1 MKQVIQSYR
10 SGELTVAEVPAPR
23 LPAGSVLVA
32 TRVSLVSA
40 GTEKMLLQLARANLA
55 GKALARPDLVRQVID
70 KARREG
76 FATTLSKVRSRLE
89 TPIPLGY
96 SAAGQVL
103 AVGPAVDHLRPGE
116 RVASAGAGYANH
128 ADINVVPKHLC
139 VAVPQGVSDEAAAF
153 ATVGAIALQGVRQ
166 AAPTL
171 GERVVVI
178 GLGLIG
184 LLTVQLLKANGCQ
197 VLGQDPDPT
206 RVALARELGADLAL
220 TDDLAAATTSF
231 TRGCGADSV
240 LVTASTPSH
249 DPVNLA
255 AEIARP
261 KGTLVLVGMVGMN
274 LSREPFYKKELSL
287 RLSMSYGPGR
297 YDPAYEEQGHDYPFA
312 HVRWTEQ
319 RNLEAFLDLVAAG
332 RVTPEKLIT
341 HRFPIAE
348 AKQAY
353 QLMEGR
359 EPYLGILLTYPETDL
374 AATRADHRIDLVE
387 APVAV
392 AAGHGGIGFIGAGNF
407 ARSVLLPTLV
417 KLSDLPLTGVAT
429 ATGMSAAEVAKRFGF
444 GFATTDH
451 QEILKD
457 PATTAVVIATR
468 HDRHSALARAALEA
482 GKVVFV
488 EKPLA
493 LDRAQLDDLI
503 AVLEATGG
511 RLQVGFN
518 RRFSPFLQQARAA
531 LAGRTT
537 PLVMSYRV
545 NAGVVPDSSWIQQA
559 EGGGRIVGE
568 VCHFVDVFQFLAEAR
583 PVEVFAR
590 GVPGHAD
597 AVSIQIGFDDGSLGT
612 ITYTALGDPGFP
624 KESLEIFGH
633 ERVIAV
639 DDYLSARFVSQG
651 RTRKLRL
658 RGQDKGF
665 AGELQAFLDAVR
677 SGGPMPIP
685 LGSLIA
691 TTLTTFA
698 IEDSLAT
705 GLPIRL

>member
-10 SGELTVAEVPAPR
+10 TGELAVAEVPSPR
-23 LPAGSVLVA
+23 LPAGGVLIA
-32 TRVSLVSA
+32 TRASLVSA
-40 GTEKMLLQLARANLA
+40 GTEKMLLQLAKASLA
-55 GKALARPDLVRQVID
+55 GKALARPDLVRQVVA

-76 FATTLSKVRSRLE
+76 IGQTLSKVRSRLE

-96 SAAGQVL
+96 SAAGRVL
-103 AVGPAVDHLRPGE
+103 EVGPGIDHLRPGE
-116 RVASAGAGYANH
+116 RVAAAGAGYANH
-128 ADINVVPKHLC
+128 AGLIAVPKHLC

-184 LLTVQLLKANGCQ
+184 LLTVQLLKANGCR
-197 VLGQDPDPT
+197 VLGQDPDPA
-206 RVALARELGADLAL
+206 RVGLARELGADLTV
-220 TDDLAAATTSF
+220 TDDLAAAATGF
-231 TRGCGADSV
+231 TRGRGADSV

-249 DPVNLA
+249 EPVNLA

-274 LSREPFYKKELSL
+274 LTREPFYKKELNL

-297 YDPAYEEQGHDYPFA
+297 YDPAYEEQGQDYPFA

-348 AKQAY
+348 AEQAY

-359 EPYLGILLTYPETDL
+359 DPYLGILLTYPDTDP
-374 AATRADHRIDLVE
+374 ATAREDHRINLK
-387 APVAV
+387 APVAI
-392 AAGHGGIGFIGAGNF
+392 ATDQTGIGFIGAGNF
-407 ARSVLLPTLV
+407 ARSVLLPTLA
-417 KLSDLPLTGVAT
+417 KLPGHRLTGVVT

-444 GFATTDH
+444 RFATTDYR
-451 QEILKD
+451 EILND
-457 PATTAVVIATR
+457 PATNAVVIATR
-468 HDRHSALARAALEA
+468 HDRHSALACAALEA
-482 GKVVFV
+482 GKAVFV

-493 LDRAQLDDLI
+493 IDRVQLDALI
-503 AVLEATGG
+503 AVLETTGG

-518 RRFSPFLQQARAA
+518 RRFSPLLQQARAA
-531 LAGRTT
+531 LDGRNS
-537 PLVMSYRV
+537 PLVMTYRV

-568 VCHFVDVFQFLAEAR
+568 VCHFVDVFQFLTAAR

-590 GVPGHAD
+590 SVPGYAD

-612 ITYTALGDPGFP
+612 IIYTALGDPGFP
-624 KESLEIFGH
+624 KESLEVFSH
-633 ERVIAV
+633 ERVIAI
-639 DDYLSARFVSQG
+639 DDYLSARFVVRG
-651 RTRKLRL
+651 RARKVRL

-677 SGGPMPIP
+677 SGGPMAIP
-685 LGSLIA
+685 PDSLIDS
-691 TTLTTFA
+691 TLATFA

-705 GLPIRL
+705 GLLVRL